1 MNKQIEKILNNNY
14 IIISFTSL
22 LQFISPIILFNY
34 LLTQYNIILFDK
46 TFYNIIVYILAIIVW
61 NISLIFPIFCIIMI
75 WVIFEKIYKS
85 IK

>member
-14 IIISFTSL
+14 IVAPFSVL

-34 LLTQYNIILFDK
+34 LITQYDIILFDK
-46 TFYNIIVYILAIIVW
+46 TFYNLIVYIIAIIVW
-61 NISLIFPIFCIIMI
+61 NISLIVPIFCIIMI